1 MTQTRKVTQELIERL
16 RREQQNA
23 WGNVTLED
31 IVVQCRYGEELITIE
46 LQIQPE
52 IILHGQA
59 DKLAPGVV
67 YHPEC
72 YGIAPFEHLPDIGEV
87 IAYGINEGRVT
98 QDTIELDDGSHVQW
112 SVRPDSIKALPRW
125 GVV

>member
-1 MTQTRKVTQELIERL
+1 MTQTRKVTPELIERL

-31 IVVQCRYGEELITIE
+31 IAVTMPLWREVIM
-46 LQIQPE
+46 
-52 IILHGQA
+52 HGQA

-67 YHPEC
+67 YHPEY
-72 YGIAPFEHLPDIGEV
+72 YGMAPFEHLSGIGEV

-98 QDTIELDDGSHVQW
+98 QDTIELDDGTSVQW
-112 SVRPDSIKALPRW
+112 SVKPESTKALRRS
-125 GVV
+125 GVI